1 MKFQIQHNGT
11 FKVFIMI
18 SNDREEIVSTFN
30 SFFHHGTID
39 DKTPL
44 IWLNT
49 DKASFHVESREGSE
63 ECSKKIIH
71 GLAMMKLYKYVNKKL
86 SIAKDKLNS
95 ILNYHNLT
103 EADYD
108 EYLCDFYKPFF
119 YKKAKELYENLEREG
134 YATFLNAQEKY
145 LHEYHVRQ
153 SVLGVV
159 LKRER
164 RSLYKI
170 DFVDYMN

>member
-1 MKFQIQHNGT
+1 
-11 FKVFIMI
+11 MI
-18 SNDREEIVSTFN
+18 SDDREEIVSTFN
-30 SFFHHGTID
+30 SFFHHGAID
-39 DKTPL
+39 PQTTL
-44 IWLNT
+44 MWVNT
-49 DKASFHVESREGSE
+49 NRACFYVDSIGRSSGD
-63 ECSKKIIH
+63 KIIH

-119 YKKAKELYENLEREG
+119 YKKAKELYSNLEREG
-134 YATFLNAQEKY
+134 YADSVNAQDKY
-145 LHEYHVRQ
+145 LHEYSVNQ
-153 SVLGVV
+153 SVLGII
-159 LKRER
+159 LKRQR

-170 DFVDYMN
+170 DFIDYMN

>member
-18 SNDREEIVSTFN
+18 SDDREEIVSTFN

-39 DKTPL
+39 EKVPL
-44 IWLNT
+44 TWLNT
-49 DKASFHVESREGSE
+49 NKASFYVESREGSE
-63 ECSKKIIH
+63 GCGKKIIH

-119 YKKAKELYENLEREG
+119 YKKAKELYSNLERE
-134 YATFLNAQEKY
+134 AFQQTLDTQDKY
-145 LHEYHVRQ
+145 LHEYPVNQ
-153 SVLGVV
+153 SVLGII
-159 LKRER
+159 LKRQR

-170 DFVDYMN
+170 DFVNYMN